1 MSTSLVN
8 VRDAAEAE
16 AEKTRGK
23 ISMRREGRKRKEEK
37 EEEARD
43 RHRENREGCREV
55 GETYDSQGKFRCDL
69 HVSRKLT

>member
-1 MSTSLVN
+1 
-8 VRDAAEAE
+8 
-16 AEKTRGK
+16 
-23 ISMRREGRKRKEEK
+23 MRREGRKRKEEK